1 MGKHFLVF
9 LITYSFCLKLL
20 LPRGI
25 SSKFNIHGL
34 SYVSH
39 ALDVDTEKFFEMGFK
54 KIIKLF
60 FNSCVRNIF
69 GGNKRTLK
77 DQIFNLIH
85 LRHDLFKFFKNFPL

>member
-60 FNSCVRNIF
+60 FVFGCVCGIF
-69 GGNKRTLK
+69 LVEIKGL
-77 DQIFNLIH
+77 
-85 LRHDLFKFFKNFPL
+85 